1 MITKQSALK
10 TATFGLS
17 GAIAL
22 GVLGVSIVYVSGLSS
37 RKQAS
42 LATQVQPAPIRTVTA
57 LGRVEPTGE
66 VIKLS
71 VANATDSRVD
81 RLLVKEGE
89 QVTAGQIIATLQGL
103 DKQEAAVAEAEL
115 NVRVKQAELAQAE
128 AGEKLEDI
136 VAQEAVVARIE
147 AQLRTQ
153 VLQNEAELTR
163 TQAELTNAQAEYRRY
178 QELYTAGAVSTSELE
193 AKQTTFETAQA
204 VVEATQNQLDNTI
217 LTLQRQ
223 IQEERAKL
231 ASLRQ
236 IRPVDVQSFQAEVDY
251 AIAQVERAKASL
263 NDYYVRVPVDGR
275 ILKINTQ
282 VGEQVDPNEG
292 IVDLGQTDQM
302 YVIAEVYETD
312 ITKVKLGQRATI
324 RSENGGFEEILN
336 GTVDF
341 ISLQIKKQDILD
353 SDPAADVDARVVEVK
368 IRLDPNDSPVVAALT
383 NLKVRVTIDLD

>member
-10 TATFGLS
+10 TATYGLS
-17 GAIAL
+17 GAIAI
-22 GVLGVSIVYVSGLSS
+22 GVLGVSIVYVSGISS

-42 LATQVQPAPIRTVTA
+42 LTTPVQPAPIRTVTA
-57 LGRVEPTGE
+57 LGRVEPMGE

-81 RLLVKEGE
+81 RLLVQEGE

-115 NVRVKQAELAQAE
+115 NVQIKEAELAQAQ
-128 AGEKLEDI
+128 AGEKIEDI

-147 AQLRTQ
+147 AQLKTQ
-153 VLQNEAELTR
+153 VLQNQAELTR
-163 TQAELTNAQAEYRRY
+163 TQAELTNARSEYQRY
-178 QELYTAGAVSTSELE
+178 QNLYDEGAISASELE
-193 AKQTTFETAQA
+193 SRQTTFETAQA
-204 VVEATQNQLDNTI
+204 VVDATQNQLANTV

-223 IQEERAKL
+223 IQEEQAKL

-236 IRPVDVQSFQAEVDY
+236 IRPVDLANYQAEVDY
-251 AIAQVERAKASL
+251 AIAQVERERASL
-263 NDYYVRVPVDGR
+263 GDYYVRVPVDGR

-312 ITKVKLGQRATI
+312 ITKVKLGQRAII
-324 RSENGGFEEILN
+324 RSENGGFDETLN

-368 IRLDPNDSPVVAALT
+368 IRLDPDDSPIVATLT